1 MKNSAFSRHVL
12 SGCVAAAILVGCG
25 GSQPPIGAPGAM
37 LQTSTIATH
46 ADRGKSW
53 MLPEVTKHGLLYVSN
68 WSSSKV
74 TVYTYPEG
82 QLVGKLTGFAQ
93 PYGECV
99 DTSGDVFITNF
110 NGSNIFEYRRG
121 GLRPK
126 AIISDSGEHPAGCSV
141 DPTTGNLAVNNSYTV
156 SNEAGSIS
164 LYKYNPHHR
173 WGTPTIIGD
182 SSFFYMYF
190 CGFDATGNLF
200 VDGYTSYGGSFIL
213 AVLPAGSGTF
223 TNLSLNQTIEV
234 PGGIMWDGQHM
245 TLADSGLSPSV
256 IYRFTVSGSTATVV
270 GSTTLS
276 GSDVVQ
282 YWINGAK
289 IVGPQPKTSSVGI
302 WDYPAGG
309 EAVRS
314 VANGLHTP
322 GGLTVSPSRE

>member
-1 MKNSAFSRHVL
+1 MLA
-12 SGCVAAAILVGCG
+12 GCG
-25 GSQPPIGAPGAM
+25 GSQPASIASGAM
-37 LQTSTIATH
+37 SQTAAIATH

-53 MLPEVTKHGLLYVSN
+53 MLPEATKHELLYVSN

-74 TVYTYPEG
+74 TVYTYPAG
-82 QLVGKLTGFAQ
+82 RLVGKLTGFAQ
-93 PYGECV
+93 PYGECI
-99 DTSGDVFITNF
+99 DNSGDVFITNF

-121 GLRPK
+121 SLRPK

-173 WGTPTIIGD
+173 WGTPTIYSD

-190 CGFDATGNLF
+190 CGFDADGNLF
-200 VDGYTSYGGSFIL
+200 VDGYTSYGGSFVL
-213 AVLPAGSGTF
+213 AVLATGSGTF
-223 TNLSLNQTIEV
+223 TNLNLDQTIEV
-234 PGGIMWDGQHM
+234 PGGIMWDGQYM
-245 TLADSGLSPSV
+245 TLADSGLSPPV

-282 YWINGAK
+282 YWVNGSK

-314 VANGLHTP
+314 LTNGLHAP
-322 GGLTVSPSRE
+322 DGLTVSPSRE